1 MNDKFKKIMI
11 PFILMMILDLGIYYL
26 HHGSNFGGGLSP
38 HVGLLVILGLLFGP
52 YGAFGAVVANL
63 LCDLIRGYYPI
74 LSILSAI
81 FSFGVSYLGYKL
93 WYDSYK
99 GRPEVSKPKLNNT
112 SNVILFFGIILVC
125 GALYSLIH
133 GKLFYLLYPDT
144 VSITTLIE
152 LRYFLNFI
160 NSSAIFG
167 IVGIWLSTKIN
178 FVHIPEKSEKEFN
191 LKLYKILGILLIL
204 SLVVTFIIDYSIKMN
219 NYRILIELVIIAI
232 LLFSYLRKPIT
243 SDIYTEDYDSIPEAI
258 MNIFLLTTLF
268 MVIFGIILAS
278 NHTLITAIDNLLPIS
293 RTEVVLSMMLFMDIL
308 MLIFL
313 IPSLTVLKYIERK
326 VIEPILSF
334 AKIQDFIHENEK
346 IESDGLVKIYSK
358 YINETTEIG
367 TLARSYTDLIK
378 FNNNYIEN
386 IHKIEGEKE
395 RIKAELEIATKIQAS
410 NLPTEPI
417 TTNNYLVDGYSK
429 PAKEVGGDFFDYY
442 ELDNEN
448 LAIVIGDASGKGVPA
463 AILAMTT
470 QVLVKQLLKT
480 ERDPSKV
487 LYLLNNLLCEHNS
500 EAMFITL
507 WLGIYN
513 KRTKKVIF
521 SNAGHE
527 PPLVKENNEFIYPT
541 IDSGIVLGIM
551 EDYEYITE
559 EKDLSQEIVLY
570 TDGITDANNNEN
582 EMYGKDNLSKFFNKF
597 KNNNEPI
604 EPLLNEIKQF
614 TKDTEQFD
622 DMTLLY
628 LKIRND

>member
-1 MNDKFKKIMI
+1 MNDKFKKIVI

-204 SLVVTFIIDYSIKMN
+204 SLVVTFIIDYSLKMN
-219 NYRILIELVIIAI
+219 NYRILIELIIIGI

-346 IESDGLVKIYSK
+346 IS
-358 YINETTEIG
+358 
-367 TLARSYTDLIK
+367 
-378 FNNNYIEN
+378 
-386 IHKIEGEKE
+386 
-395 RIKAELEIATKIQAS
+395 
-410 NLPTEPI
+410 
-417 TTNNYLVDGYSK
+417 
-429 PAKEVGGDFFDYY
+429 
-442 ELDNEN
+442 EN
-448 LAIVIGDASGKGVPA
+448 L
-463 AILAMTT
+463 
-470 QVLVKQLLKT
+470 
-480 ERDPSKV
+480 
-487 LYLLNNLLCEHNS
+487 
-500 EAMFITL
+500 
-507 WLGIYN
+507 
-513 KRTKKVIF
+513 
-521 SNAGHE
+521 
-527 PPLVKENNEFIYPT
+527 
-541 IDSGIVLGIM
+541 
-551 EDYEYITE
+551 
-559 EKDLSQEIVLY
+559 
-570 TDGITDANNNEN
+570 
-582 EMYGKDNLSKFFNKF
+582 F
-597 KNNNEPI
+597 KI
-604 EPLLNEIKQF
+604 H
-614 TKDTEQFD
+614 
-622 DMTLLY
+622 
-628 LKIRND
+628 

>member
-1 MNDKFKKIMI
+1 MKK
-11 PFILMMILDLGIYYL
+11 
-26 HHGSNFGGGLSP
+26 
-38 HVGLLVILGLLFGP
+38 
-52 YGAFGAVVANL
+52 
-63 LCDLIRGYYPI
+63 
-74 LSILSAI
+74 
-81 FSFGVSYLGYKL
+81 
-93 WYDSYK
+93 
-99 GRPEVSKPKLNNT
+99 
-112 SNVILFFGIILVC
+112 
-125 GALYSLIH
+125 
-133 GKLFYLLYPDT
+133 
-144 VSITTLIE
+144 
-152 LRYFLNFI
+152 
-160 NSSAIFG
+160 
-167 IVGIWLSTKIN
+167 
-178 FVHIPEKSEKEFN
+178 
-191 LKLYKILGILLIL
+191 
-204 SLVVTFIIDYSIKMN
+204 
-219 NYRILIELVIIAI
+219 
-232 LLFSYLRKPIT
+232 
-243 SDIYTEDYDSIPEAI
+243 
-258 MNIFLLTTLF
+258 
-268 MVIFGIILAS
+268 
-278 NHTLITAIDNLLPIS
+278 
-293 RTEVVLSMMLFMDIL
+293 
-308 MLIFL
+308 
-313 IPSLTVLKYIERK
+313 
-326 VIEPILSF
+326 
-334 AKIQDFIHENEK
+334 
-346 IESDGLVKIYSK
+346 LVKIYSK

-628 LKIRND
+628 LQIRND

>member
-1 MNDKFKKIMI
+1 MNDKIKKIII
-11 PFILMMILDLGIYYL
+11 PFVLMMILDLGIYYL

-52 YGAFGAVVANL
+52 YGALGAVIGNL
-63 LCDLIRGYYPI
+63 ICDMIRGYYPS
-74 LSILSAI
+74 LSLLSAV
-81 FSFGVSYLGYKL
+81 FSFGISYLGYKL

-99 GRPEVSKPKLNNT
+99 GRSEVSRPKLNNT
-112 SNVILFFGIILVC
+112 SNVILFFGIILIC
-125 GALYSLIH
+125 GVLYSLIH

-144 VSITTLIE
+144 ISITTLIE

-160 NSSAIFG
+160 NSSALFG
-167 IVGIWLSTKIN
+167 IIGIWLSNKIN
-178 FVHIPEKSEKEFN
+178 FVHIPEKSEKKFN
-191 LKLYKILGILLIL
+191 LKLYKILGTLLIL
-204 SLVVTFIIDYSIKMN
+204 SLVLTLVMDYTIKMN
-219 NYRILIELVIIAI
+219 HYRILIELIIIGI

-243 SDIYTEDYDSIPEAI
+243 SDIYTEDYDSIPEDI

-268 MVIFGIILAS
+268 MVIFGIIVV
-278 NHTLITAIDNLLPIS
+278 LPIN
-293 RTEVVLSMMLFMDIL
+293 RTEVVLSMMCFIDIL
-308 MLIFL
+308 LLIFL

-334 AKIQDFIHENEK
+334 AKIEEFIHENEK

-358 YINETTEIG
+358 YINEKTEIG
-367 TLARSYTDLIK
+367 TLARSYTELIK

-395 RIKAELEIATKIQAS
+395 RIKAELEIATKIQAA

-480 ERDPSKV
+480 EKDPSKV
-487 LYLLNNLLCEHNS
+487 LYLLNNLLCENNS
-500 EAMFITL
+500 ETMFMTL

-513 KRTKKVIF
+513 KKTKKLIF

-527 PPLVKENNEFIYPT
+527 PPLVKKNNKFIFPT

-551 EDYEYITE
+551 EDYEFLTE

-570 TDGITDANNNEN
+570 TDGITDANNDEN

-597 KNNNEPI
+597 KNDNEPI
-604 EPLLNEIKQF
+604 TPLLNDIEKF